1 MSTQANA
8 SPASHVDPQAPRIA
22 DAIYQNNQ
30 LVARAIGA
38 EVDLAAREIRFR
50 EIYNSDYL
58 LLPHECEFGQFTIM
72 VQRIGLAS
80 KIERGSEHKGRVLK
94 DVVAE
99 ILRKESGDRS
109 QKSE

>member
-1 MSTQANA
+1 VGNDVGAKQVLTVGAA
-8 SPASHVDPQAPRIA
+8 APTSAAARPA
-22 DAIYQNNQ
+22 DAIYQNDQ
-30 LVARAIGA
+30 LVARVVGA
-38 EVDLAAREIRFR
+38 EVDLATKEIRFQ

-94 DVVAE
+94 EVVAE
-99 ILRKESGDRS
+99 ILRYR
-109 QKSE
+109 